1 MQRYCSI
8 LVFYILISAFQ
19 SKAQTQLIERLKYNI
34 EEAKFPAK
42 KLHAIFD
49 LCEERQSLS
58 TDTLCKY
65 ATIAKEI
72 SVKLKDLS
80 NIALAEYYMGNCLV
94 KQGLLD
100 TALQICNKSIDR
112 FKEINVNVL
121 MKLTLL
127 KAQVLIRS
135 NKHKEGIAT
144 CYKLLQTAEQN
155 KDTVMQMLAKN
166 ALGWVNME
174 MDQPQE
180 ALDWFFKALNT
191 SENPLYHERNSNIY
205 SNIAAI
211 YKQLNQNDSAENFIK
226 TSIIYSRKNQN
237 IFFLA
242 NSLNILADIYINT
255 KRPALAEAPLNEAL
269 NIRKLIGDPF
279 YVVSDMSQLAIY
291 YAHIGQPAKG
301 IALCQ
306 QGIQLAKKLNLTS
319 KLPYLYQA
327 LGENYKASGN
337 YVEYSKTLEVVMN
350 LKDSMYSAT
359 SAEARAEMDIKYNL
373 QKNENIIIQQQLDLL
388 RKNYIMYG
396 TLTLILFAAIV
407 SWLLFKNYK
416 RKQKI
421 LLQSLKEEEK
431 LKAMQAVM
439 SAEENERKRI
449 SADLHDNLGAYASA
463 ISANADD
470 LSMTLGSVDSAL
482 IKSIKNNAAEIMMSL
497 RDTIWVL
504 NKNEILLTGVSDRF
518 KNYLRN
524 IREAYPALSI
534 ELKEEITEDI
544 ALSPQVALNMLRI
557 MQEAFH
563 NAIKHSKGTHV
574 VIELISES
582 GLTIRITDNGS
593 GILHDENKNGNGLLN
608 MQMRARANGW
618 KLFVKNLQPR
628 GTSVELY
635 A

>member
-1 MQRYCSI
+1 MLRYHI
-8 LVFYILISAFQ
+8 LLGWCFIILSSQ
-19 SKAQTQLIERLKYNI
+19 SKAQTNRIERLKSNFI
-34 EEAKFPAK
+34 EARLPEAKLQA
-42 KLHAIFD
+42 LFD
-49 LCEERQSLS
+49 FCEQRQSLS

-72 SVKLKDLS
+72 SVKLKNPS
-80 NIALAEYYMGNCLV
+80 NIALAEYYIGNCLV
-94 KQGLLD
+94 KKGLLD
-100 TALQICNKSIDR
+100 TALQICVNSIDR
-112 FKEINVNVL
+112 FKGINANAL

-135 NKHKEGIAT
+135 NQHKEGIAE
-144 CYKLLQTAEQN
+144 CYKLLQTAEQH
-155 KDTVMQMLAKN
+155 KDTIMQMIAKN

-174 MDQPQE
+174 MDQPRE
-180 ALDWFFKALNT
+180 ALGWFFKALNT
-191 SENPLYHERNSNIY
+191 SQNPLYHERNSNIY

-211 YKQLNQNDSAENFIK
+211 YKQLNQNDSAENFVK
-226 TSIIYSRKNQN
+226 KSINYSRKNQN

-255 KRPALAEAPLNEAL
+255 KRAALAETPLNEAL
-269 NIRKLIGDPF
+269 SIRKLIGDPF

-291 YAHIGQPAKG
+291 YANIGQPAKG

-306 QGIQLAKKLNLTS
+306 QGIELAKQLNLTS

-327 LGENYKASGN
+327 LGQNYKASGN
-337 YVEYSKTLEVVMN
+337 YTEYSKTLEVVMN
-350 LKDSMYSAT
+350 LKDSMYAST
-359 SAEARAEMDIKYNL
+359 SAEARAEMDIKYNI

-396 TLTLILFAAIV
+396 TLTLILFAVIV

-416 RKQKI
+416 KKQEI

-431 LKAMQAVM
+431 LKAMQAVI

-470 LSMTLGSVDSAL
+470 LTTVDGSVDNAV
-482 IKSIKNNAAEIMMSL
+482 IKSIKNNATEIMMSL

-504 NKNEILLTGVSDRF
+504 NKDEILLTGVSDRF

-524 IREAYPALSI
+524 IRESYPALSI
-534 ELKEEITEDI
+534 DIREEVTKDI
-544 ALSPQVALNMLRI
+544 SLSPQVALNMLRI

-563 NAIKHSKGTHV
+563 NAIKHSKGTQI
-574 VIELISES
+574 VIELISNN
-582 GLTIRITDNGS
+582 GLTIRITDNGD
-593 GILHDENKNGNGLLN
+593 GILYNENKNGNGLLN
-608 MQMRARANGW
+608 MQMRAKANGW
-618 KLFVKNLQPR
+618 ELFIKNLQPR

>member
-1 MQRYCSI
+1 MLRYHI
-8 LVFYILISAFQ
+8 LLGWCFIILSSQ
-19 SKAQTQLIERLKYNI
+19 SKAQTNRIERLKSNFI
-34 EEAKFPAK
+34 EARLPEAKLQA
-42 KLHAIFD
+42 LFD
-49 LCEERQSLS
+49 FCEQRQSLS

-72 SVKLKDLS
+72 SVKLKNPS
-80 NIALAEYYMGNCLV
+80 NIALAEYYIGNCLV
-94 KQGLLD
+94 KKGLLD
-100 TALQICNKSIDR
+100 TALQICVNSIDR
-112 FKEINVNVL
+112 FKGINANAL

-135 NKHKEGIAT
+135 NQHKEGIAE
-144 CYKLLQTAEQN
+144 CYKLLQTAEQH
-155 KDTVMQMLAKN
+155 KDTIMQMIAKN

-174 MDQPQE
+174 MDQPRE
-180 ALDWFFKALNT
+180 ALGWFFKALNT
-191 SENPLYHERNSNIY
+191 SHNPLYHESNSNIY

-211 YKQLNQNDSAENFIK
+211 YKQLNQNDSAENFVK
-226 TSIIYSRKNQN
+226 KSINYSRNNQN

-255 KRPALAEAPLNEAL
+255 KRAALAETPLNEAL
-269 NIRKLIGDPF
+269 SIRKLIGDPF

-291 YAHIGQPAKG
+291 YANIGQPAKG

-306 QGIQLAKKLNLTS
+306 QGIELAKQLNLTS

-327 LGENYKASGN
+327 LGQNYKASGN
-337 YVEYSKTLEVVMN
+337 YTEYSKTLEVVMN
-350 LKDSMYSAT
+350 LKDSMYAST
-359 SAEARAEMDIKYNL
+359 SAEARAEMDIKYNI

-396 TLTLILFAAIV
+396 TLTLILFAVIV

-416 RKQKI
+416 KKQEI

-431 LKAMQAVM
+431 LKAMQAVI

-470 LSMTLGSVDSAL
+470 LTTVDGSVDNAV
-482 IKSIKNNAAEIMMSL
+482 IKSIKNNATEIMMSL

-504 NKNEILLTGVSDRF
+504 NKDEILLTGVSDRF

-524 IREAYPALSI
+524 IRESYPALSI
-534 ELKEEITEDI
+534 DIREEVTKDI
-544 ALSPQVALNMLRI
+544 SLSPQVALNMLRI

-563 NAIKHSKGTHV
+563 NAIKHSKGTQI
-574 VIELISES
+574 VIELISNNE
-582 GLTIRITDNGS
+582 LTIRITDNGD
-593 GILHDENKNGNGLLN
+593 GILYNENKNGNGLLN
-608 MQMRARANGW
+608 MQMRAKANGW
-618 KLFVKNLQPR
+618 ELFIKNLQPR